1 MPGRIPQSFIDDLLA
16 RVDIVDVIDA
26 RVPLKK
32 QGSNY
37 MACCPFHEEKTPS
50 FSVSPT
56 KQFYYC
62 FGCGASGTAL
72 GFLMEHD
79 RLHFVE
85 AVENLAA
92 SVGLEVPREGGDGGD
107 SHQPLYRVLD
117 EADRYY
123 RGALRKSEA
132 AVDYLKQ
139 RGISGRTAA
148 NFGLGHAPP
157 GWSNLVDQDIGGG
170 DTTTLLAAGL
180 LNRNESDRIY
190 DRFRNR
196 IMFPIRDRRG
206 RTIAFGARVLDDA
219 TPKYLNS
226 PETAVFHK
234 GRELYGLYE
243 ARQPRRKLERL
254 LVVEGYMDVVML
266 AEHGIDYAVAT
277 LGTAVSEHHIERL
290 FATVAE
296 VVFCFDGD
304 DPGRQA
310 AWRALTNTLPM
321 LTGGREARFL
331 FLDEGED
338 PDSTVAR
345 EGREAFERRL
355 EQSRPLADFLVDHL
369 REGVDTSTIGGRDR
383 LASEAAPL
391 LARMPA
397 GIYHDLLVERLA
409 QEIGLSPERLRAD
422 LGGIETGARSRPP
435 RPPSPARRDGGVRMT
450 AMRSAIALLVQ
461 EPQLARRLPDD
472 HPVLSCGQPGG
483 SLLADLHRRARETP
497 EITTAR
503 LLEAYRDT
511 SEGRHLQRLATY
523 PFAVDPDNDRDK
535 ALAAEFDDA
544 IARISAKQLRERRG
558 QLIEASRERALSDD
572 EKQELRRLLSTAPA
586 TGEE

>member
-1 MPGRIPQSFIDDLLA
+1 MAGRIPQQFIDDLLA

-37 MACCPFHEEKTPS
+37 AACCPFHEEKTPS
-50 FSVSPT
+50 FTVSPT

-72 GFLMEHD
+72 TFLMEHE

-85 AVENLAA
+85 AVETLAA
-92 SVGLEVPREGGDGGD
+92 SVGLEVPREGGTAGD
-107 SHQPLYRVLD
+107 SHEPLYTALAA
-117 EADRYY
+117 ADRYY
-123 RGALRKSEA
+123 RAQLRESGA
-132 AVDYLKQ
+132 AVDYLKR

-148 NFGLGHAPP
+148 HFGIGFAPP
-157 GWSNLVDQDIGGG
+157 GWSNLSDHNVAGG
-170 DTTTLLAAGL
+170 DTQTLLAAGL
-180 LNRNESDRIY
+180 VNRNESGRVY

-196 IMFPIRDRRG
+196 VTFPIRDRRG

-243 ARQPRRKLERL
+243 ALQARRRPERL

-290 FATVAE
+290 FGTVAE
-296 VVFCFDGD
+296 LVFCFDGD
-304 DPGRQA
+304 AAGRQA
-310 AWRALTNTLPM
+310 AWRALGNTLPH
-321 LTGGREARFL
+321 LAGGHEARFL

-338 PDSTVAR
+338 PDSTVRR
-345 EGREAFERRL
+345 EGREAFEQRL
-355 EQSRPLADFLVDHL
+355 AAARPLADFLVEHL
-369 REGVDTSTIGGRDR
+369 GEGVDTGTIGGRDR
-383 LASEAAPL
+383 MAEQARPL

-397 GIYHDLLVERLA
+397 GVYHDLLVERLA
-409 QEIGLSPERLRAD
+409 QEIGLPADRLRAD
-422 LGGIETGARSRPP
+422 LGVDRGGRRAAGAP
-435 RPPSPARRDGGVRMT
+435 RPPAHAPSTIRMT
-450 AMRSAIALLVQ
+450 PMRTAIGLLLQMPGLASRLEAGHPALVSAQPGAALL
-461 EPQLARRLPDD
+461 R
-472 HPVLSCGQPGG
+472 
-483 SLLADLHRRARETP
+483 DLHGRIVAHADT
-497 EITTAR
+497 TTAR

-511 SEGRHLQRLATY
+511 SEAPHLHRLAAHE
-523 PFAVDPDNDRDK
+523 FATDPQQDRQA
-535 ALAAEFDDA
+535 ALTREFDDA
-544 IARISAKQLRERRG
+544 IARIVDKERRERIGALRTAASERDLSSEEKRELRELLA
-558 QLIEASRERALSDD
+558 QPASRGS
-572 EKQELRRLLSTAPA
+572 
-586 TGEE
+586 G

>member
-92 SVGLEVPREGGDGGD
+92 SVGLEVPREGGEAGDG
-107 SHQPLYRVLD
+107 HQPLYRVLD

-123 RGALRKSEA
+123 RAALRKSEA
-132 AVDYLKQ
+132 AIDYLKQ

-157 GWSNLVDQDIGGG
+157 GWNNLTDQGIGGG
-170 DTTTLLAAGL
+170 DTAILLAAGL
-180 LNRNESDRIY
+180 LNRNESERIY

-304 DPGRQA
+304 DAGRQA

-355 EQSRPLADFLVDHL
+355 DSADSLTDFLIKHL
-369 REGVDTSTIGGRDR
+369 TEGIDVNTPGGGTRVVSNATPLISRIGSEVYRELLIDR
-383 LASEAAPL
+383 LASEIHINPDVIKREVDRASSKSDEKVHVTPPKDRITFHTRNWGVRKSLMQQIISL
-391 LARMPA
+391 LIQNPEFANDIPSDHA
-397 GIYHDLLVERLA
+397 IFDSNENGADLLR
-409 QEIGLSPERLRAD
+409 EIVKLCQKTDNL
-422 LGGIETGARSRPP
+422 
-435 RPPSPARRDGGVRMT
+435 
-450 AMRSAIALLVQ
+450 
-461 EPQLARRLPDD
+461 
-472 HPVLSCGQPGG
+472 
-483 SLLADLHRRARETP
+483 
-497 EITTAR
+497 TTAHV
-503 LLEAYRDT
+503 LEAFRD
-511 SEGRHLQRLATY
+511 SSNHKILLKLATY
-523 PFAVDPDNDRDK
+523 EFPTANDDDQDCSMRDVFESALERIAVR
-535 ALAAEFDDA
+535 FRQ
-544 IARISAKQLRERRG
+544 ARFRELHEIMEKRK
-558 QLIEASRERALSDD
+558 LSDD
-572 EKQELRRLLSTAPA
+572 EYKEYLDLRQRK
-586 TGEE
+586 

>member
-1 MPGRIPQSFIDDLLA
+1 MAGRIPQSFIDDLLA

-50 FSVSPT
+50 FSVSPI

-85 AVENLAA
+85 AVETLAA
-92 SVGLEVPREGGDGGD
+92 SIGLEVPREGGDTGE
-107 SHQPLYRVLD
+107 SHEPLYRAL
-117 EADRYY
+117 EQADRYY
-123 RGALRKSEA
+123 REQLRRSDA
-132 AVDYLKQ
+132 AVAYLKQ

-148 NFGLGHAPP
+148 AFGLGHAPP
-157 GWSNLVDQDIGGG
+157 GWSNLTDAGVAGG
-170 DTTTLLAAGL
+170 DTATLLAAGL
-180 LNRNESDRIY
+180 LNRNEADRIY

-196 IMFPIRDRRG
+196 ITFPIRDRRG

-226 PETAVFHK
+226 PETAIFHK
-234 GRELYGLYE
+234 GRELYGLHE
-243 ARQPRRKLERL
+243 ARQPRRRLERL

-266 AEHGIDYAVAT
+266 AEHGIDHAVAT
-277 LGTAVSEHHIERL
+277 LGTAVTEQHIERL
-290 FATVAE
+290 FGTVPE

-304 DPGRQA
+304 DAGRQA
-310 AWRALTNTLPM
+310 AWRALSNTLPM
-321 LTGGREARFL
+321 LSGGREARFL

-345 EGREAFERRL
+345 EGREPFEQRL
-355 EQSRPLADFLVDHL
+355 NSATPLADFLIHHL
-369 REGVDTSTIGGRDR
+369 RQGIDTTTIGGRDR
-383 LASEAAPL
+383 LATEAAPL

-397 GIYHDLLVERLA
+397 GVYHDLLIERLA

-422 LGGIETGARSRPP
+422 LGERRQQRPPESRPQTHPRSR
-435 RPPSPARRDGGVRMT
+435 GGVHMT
-450 AMRSAIALLVQ
+450 AMRTAIALLLQ
-461 EPQLARRLPDD
+461 MPGLAERLGPG
-472 HPVLSCGQPGG
+472 HPVFECRQRG
-483 SLLADLHRRARETP
+483 STLLADLHRRIRETP
-497 EITTAR
+497 GITTAR

-511 SEGRHLQRLATY
+511 SEGPHLQRLAGHE
-523 PFAVDPDNDRDK
+523 FAVDPERDRED
-535 ALAAEFDDA
+535 ALIAEFDDA
-544 IARISAKQLRERRG
+544 IARIIAKHIRERRG
-558 QLIEASRERALSDD
+558 ALIEASRERGLSPE
-572 EKQELRRLLSTAPA
+572 EKDELRRLLAETPAST
-586 TGEE
+586 GG